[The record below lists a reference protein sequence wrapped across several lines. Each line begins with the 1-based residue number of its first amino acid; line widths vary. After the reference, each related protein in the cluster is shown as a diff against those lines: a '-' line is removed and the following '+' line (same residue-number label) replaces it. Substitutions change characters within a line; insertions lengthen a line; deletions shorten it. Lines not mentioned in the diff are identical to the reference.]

1 MFNFTPKRNS
11 NWYYNT
17 VFSPCQMSKIK
28 QLIVL
33 IRAWANKNSYTLLVR
48 VKNGIT
54 PLKVNFD
61 IIYQIKMK
69 IPLTGISLKDTLIH
83 VHKEV
88 VKHFPECR
96 IFIIALFAAKYWTKC
111 KFHQRGND
119 SVTDSSNKQW
129 NTRQPLRNKAGG
141 NGTYWEDTRPKHIK
155 CTKTRHRTSCIT
167 SNHLCIKQNR
177 KIFN

>member
-1 MFNFTPKRNS
+1 
-11 NWYYNT
+11 
-17 VFSPCQMSKIK
+17 MSKIK

-69 IPLTGISLKDTLIH
+69 IPLTGISLKDTLIR

-96 IFIIALFAAKYWTKC
+96 IFIIALFAAKY
-111 KFHQRGND
+111 
-119 SVTDSSNKQW
+119 
-129 NTRQPLRNKAGG
+129 
-141 NGTYWEDTRPKHIK
+141 
-155 CTKTRHRTSCIT
+155 
-167 SNHLCIKQNR
+167 
-177 KIFN
+177 